1 MYKFL
6 TKLRLR
12 QHLTFF
18 RQQTA
23 PNGTDRRVDV
33 QFVSF
38 QAFFKGDKQQNTLC
52 AGSYWCW
59 HSVEICVLLLEQ

>member
-1 MYKFL
+1 
-6 TKLRLR
+6 
-12 QHLTFF
+12 
-18 RQQTA
+18 
-23 PNGTDRRVDV
+23 
-33 QFVSF
+33 VSF